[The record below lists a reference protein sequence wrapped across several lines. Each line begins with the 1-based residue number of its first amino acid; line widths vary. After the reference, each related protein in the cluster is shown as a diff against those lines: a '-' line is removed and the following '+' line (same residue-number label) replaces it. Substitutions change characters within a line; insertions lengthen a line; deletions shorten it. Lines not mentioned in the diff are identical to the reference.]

1 MLVNNVPLCLIAKLT
16 KESLEGIVT
25 KSTGS
30 WYSVLNPDGS
40 LTECK
45 LKGRFKV
52 QGIKTTN
59 PLAVGDHV
67 EFHVLQEEGIGLITA
82 ISPRKNHIIRKAT
95 KLSKESHILAAN
107 LDQAIIIVTLAKPR
121 TSTGFIDRFLITAE
135 AYHIPAVI
143 IFNKID
149 LYNEKRMKDLDEWSA
164 VYQAVGYPCLSV
176 SALTGENI
184 EKVKGLLKDKVSLLA
199 GHSGVGKSAMI
210 NCIEPG
216 LDLKTKPISKV
227 HSKGVHTTTFAMMF
241 QLSFGGY
248 IIDTPGIK
256 EFGLFELDRN
266 TLAERY
272 PEMRALMHQCKY
284 TNCTHLHEPGC
295 VVKEAVKEGKVSKI
309 RYEGYLRIMA
319 DNRP

>member
-1 MLVNNVPLCLIAKLT
+1 
-16 KESLEGIVT
+16 LEGIVI

-30 WYSVLNPDGS
+30 WYSVLSPDGS
-40 LTECK
+40 ITECK

-52 QGIKTTN
+52 QGIRTTN

-67 EFHVLQEEGIGLITA
+67 GFHVLQEEGTGLISK

-107 LDQAIIIVTLAKPR
+107 LDQAIIIVTLAEPR

-135 AYHIPAVI
+135 AYHIPALI

-149 LYNEKRMKDLDEWSA
+149 LYNEKQMEDLAELKE
-164 VYQAVGYPCLSV
+164 VYEAAGYPSYSV
-176 SALTGENI
+176 SALTGENLG
-184 EKVKGLLKDKVSLLA
+184 EVEDLLKDTVSLVA
-199 GHSGVGKSAMI
+199 GHSGVGKSALI
-210 NCIEPG
+210 NALEPG
-216 LDLKTKPISKV
+216 LDLKTKPISKA
-227 HSKGVHTTTFAMMF
+227 HSKGVHTTTFARMF
-241 QLSFGGY
+241 RLSFGGF

-256 EFGLFELDRN
+256 EFGLFDLDRN

-272 PEMRALMHQCKY
+272 PEMRALMHACKY

-295 VVKEAVKEGKVSKI
+295 AVKEAVKQGKLSKI

-319 DNRP
+319 DGGS

>member
-1 MLVNNVPLCLIAKLT
+1 
-16 KESLEGIVT
+16 LEGIVT

-30 WYSVLNPDGS
+30 WYRVLSPDGS
-40 LTECK
+40 MTECK

-67 EFHVLQEEGIGLITA
+67 EFHVLREENTGLITR
-82 ISPRKNHIIRKAT
+82 ISKRKNYIIRKAT

-107 LDQAIIIVTLAKPR
+107 LDQAIIIVTLAEPR

-149 LYNEKRMKDLDEWSA
+149 LYDEDRMKNLSELKDVYESA
-164 VYQAVGYPCLSV
+164 GYPCLSV
-176 SALTGENI
+176 SALTGENT
-184 EKVKGLLKDKVSLLA
+184 EEVKELLMDKVSLLA
-199 GHSGVGKSAMI
+199 GHSGVGKSALI
-210 NCIEPG
+210 NTIEPG
-216 LDLKTKPISKV
+216 LDLKTKPISRAHK
-227 HSKGVHTTTFAMMF
+227 KGVHTTTFAMMF
-241 QLSFGGY
+241 RLSFGGF

-272 PEMRALMHQCKY
+272 PEMRALMHECKY

-295 VVKEAVKEGKVSKI
+295 AVKEAVKNGKLSKI

-319 DNRP
+319 VDEP

>member
-1 MLVNNVPLCLIAKLT
+1 MI
-16 KESLEGIVT
+16 

-30 WYSVLNPDGS
+30 WYSVLNTDGK

-52 QGIKTTN
+52 QGIRTTN

-67 EFHVLQEEGIGLITA
+67 EFDILQEENTGLIHK
-82 ISPRKNHIIRKAT
+82 IMPRKNYIIRKAT

-107 LDQAIIIVTLAKPR
+107 LDQAVVIATLAHPR

-143 IFNKID
+143 VFNKID
-149 LYNEKRMKDLDEWSA
+149 LYDEKKLSKLDEWTK
-164 VYQAVGYPCLSV
+164 VYQDAGYPSLTV
-176 SALTGENI
+176 SALTGENTDSL
-184 EKVKGLLKDKVSLLA
+184 KTLLQDKVTLLA
-199 GHSGVGKSAMI
+199 GHSGVGKSALI
-210 NCIEPG
+210 NTIEPG
-216 LDLKTKPISKV
+216 LNLKTNPISKY
-227 HSKGVHTTTFAMMF
+227 HLKGVHTTTFARMF
-241 QLSFGGY
+241 SLSFGGY

-256 EFGLFELDRN
+256 EFGLYELDMN

-284 TNCTHLHEPGC
+284 TNCTHIHEPGC
-295 VVKEAVKEGKVSKI
+295 AVRKAVEEGSISKI
-309 RYEGYLRIMA
+309 RYDGYLRIIA
-319 DNRP
+319 GDEH